1 MPPIALHLMPI
12 FVGKMEQRKITDIFF
27 DLDHTL
33 WDFEANSKATF
44 EQIFKTHSFPF
55 SVEAFM
61 EIYSPINHAY
71 WKMYRENKIDEIQLR
86 QLRLEKTFEGLSIS
100 VSDEVIAQIAEEY
113 IQLLSLQPHLFKGA
127 KTLLTTLQPKYKLHI
142 ITNGFENVQQ
152 RKLEN
157 TRLDHFF
164 DVVLTAEKVGVKK
177 PNPAIYQKALA
188 LAQAKP
194 ETSMMIGDSRE
205 ADIEGALAVGMHALH
220 FNSHQEALHDL
231 CPIVNSLSEIFDYL
245 D

>member
-44 EQIFKTHSFPF
+44 KQIFKTHSFPF

-61 EIYSPINHAY
+61 KIYSPINHAY

-100 VSDEVIAQIAEEY
+100 VSDAVIAQIAEEY

-127 KTLLTTLQPKYKLHI
+127 KTLLTALQPKYKLHI

-157 TRLDHFF
+157 TQLDHFF